1 MRGNEVLPCSLAP
14 NEWFVWGGPPGG
26 CWRVDLRLAGRSA
39 VGGSGCNYS
48 AYSVGSNE
56 NIAISTK
63 RDDQDSN
70 PSSASLDT
78 THLEV

>member
-1 MRGNEVLPCSLAP
+1 MEGGAAVQMRMDA
-14 NEWFVWGGPPGG
+14 W
-26 CWRVDLRLAGRSA
+26 LAGGSA
-39 VGGSGCNYS
+39 VGMSGCSYS
-48 AYSVGSNE
+48 AYSVDSNE
-56 NIAISTK
+56 NIAISTE